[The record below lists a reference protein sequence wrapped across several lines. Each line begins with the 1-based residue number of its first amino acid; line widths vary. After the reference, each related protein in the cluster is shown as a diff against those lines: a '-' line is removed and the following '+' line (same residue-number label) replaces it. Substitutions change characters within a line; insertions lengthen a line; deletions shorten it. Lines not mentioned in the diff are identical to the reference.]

1 MKIRITFER
10 QDFSATLEDHT
21 SAHEFAAM
29 LPLDLAIDDF
39 STNEKIAHLPRKLS
53 QLVRGPV
60 PDAAARDICYYVPW
74 GNIAFFYAPYESTRD
89 LVRLARLDGG
99 VQPLLTR
106 GEFPLRIERL

>member
-10 QDFSATLEDHT
+10 QDFTATLEDHA

-29 LPLDLAIDDF
+29 LPLDLTIEDF
-39 STNEKIAHLPRKLS
+39 SSNEKIAHLPHKLS
-53 QLVRGPV
+53 QLIRGPV
-60 PDAAARDICYYVPW
+60 PDAATGDVCYYEPW
-74 GNIAFFYAPYESTRD
+74 GNVAFFYAPYESTRD

-106 GEFPLRIERL
+106 GDFPLRIERL